1 MNQPL
6 VFGLFALYVA
16 VASLYG
22 ILSGASDARLALV
35 RKVWGRIHGLSIYF
49 CVQVAL
55 PLLVGIVF
63 VCWGAVNFNTPASE
77 AARSARSD
85 VVLKI
90 DWQAIQKLK
99 DAAQKSAEPDTAFT
113 MPICA

>member
-6 VFGLFALYVA
+6 VFGLFALYVM
-16 VASLYG
+16 VASLYS

-49 CVQVAL
+49 CVHVVL

-63 VCWGAVNFNTPASE
+63 VGWGAVNFNTPASDPTRR
-77 AARSARSD
+77 AMSD

-99 DAAQKSAEPDTAFT
+99 ESAPKRAEPDTAFT
-113 MPICA
+113 ILICA